1 MKEDLNETIIFP
13 NVLFR
18 EINDPEVQKFVIK
31 IYEIFGADLDGDV
44 MNIAEMIKKL
54 AEYGVHK

>member
-1 MKEDLNETIIFP
+1 M
-13 NVLFR
+13 LFR